1 MFGSSARCVRR
12 AGCGLLNPCSP
23 PSSAS
28 SAPRLPRRRRRRGP
42 LLVLLEYNPALADH
56 PIEYHRGV
64 SVGVGTSTDSGLT
77 HSTFVKACTVLT
89 GEEGSSVI
97 VGSHKVAVPSVEI
110 VEVRLVVAAGPLLV
124 RVAGGR
130 RGSARR
136 AREHF
141 PAASNLKFTGLTQN
155 LGQL

>member
-1 MFGSSARCVRR
+1 MI
-12 AGCGLLNPCSP
+12 SP
-23 PSSAS
+23 PLATQV
-28 SAPRLPRRRRRRGP
+28 R
-42 LLVLLEYNPALADH
+42 LLERQILINEYDPALADH

-64 SVGVGTSTDSGLT
+64 SVGVGTSTDNGLT

-124 RVAGGR
+124 RVTAGGR
-130 RGSARR
+130 RGSARGPTPLGAAPR
-136 AREHF
+136 LHPRPPAGALARR
-141 PAASNLKFTGLTQN
+141 LKPRKVVHDRVRR
-155 LGQL
+155 